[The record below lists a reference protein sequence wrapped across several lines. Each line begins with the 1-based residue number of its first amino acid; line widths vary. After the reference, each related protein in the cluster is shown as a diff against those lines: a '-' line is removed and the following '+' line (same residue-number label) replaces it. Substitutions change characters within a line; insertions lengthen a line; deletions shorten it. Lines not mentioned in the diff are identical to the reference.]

1 MATGE
6 HLDLAQRFMQGLH
19 HEFQD
24 HRLRNS
30 RIPLST
36 IMDIIRNALDRSRF
50 FPPGSS
56 LSDLGDGALIERR
69 GRHRFAVHE
78 RFETGQ
84 LRFSEISTHRYFS
97 LRRATVRF
105 LRHYAPLFRVDGVQI
120 GWWS

>member
-6 HLDLAQRFMQGLH
+6 HLDLAQRFLQGLH
-19 HEFQD
+19 HEFKDQ
-24 HRLRNS
+24 RLRNS

-36 IMDIIRNALDRSRF
+36 IMAIIRDALDQDRY

-69 GRHRFAVHE
+69 GRRCFAVHE

-84 LRFSEISTHRYFS
+84 LRFSEISTHRHFS
-97 LRRATVRF
+97 LRRASVRF
-105 LRHYAPLFRVDGVQI
+105 LRHYAPLLRVDGVQI